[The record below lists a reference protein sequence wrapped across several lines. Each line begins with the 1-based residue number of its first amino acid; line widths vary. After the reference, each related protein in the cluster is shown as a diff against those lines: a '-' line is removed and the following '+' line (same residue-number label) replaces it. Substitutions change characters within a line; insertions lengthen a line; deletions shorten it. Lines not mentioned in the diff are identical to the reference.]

1 MAIDEDRASGMIG
14 TVLDARYRILHKVG
28 EGGVGQV
35 YLAEHVPLGRREAIK
50 VLQPEVAVDPQFV
63 SRFRREARAANRL
76 QHPNIISVYDFGRLP
91 DGRMFLAMEFADGIR
106 LDQLL
111 KREGALVVQRAL
123 HITAQ
128 LALAVDHAHSRGVI
142 HRDLKPSNVIL
153 VDHKKE
159 RDLAKIL
166 DFGLAKIVAPEY
178 SELIQ
183 VTARGDIFGTP
194 AYMAPEQFRGE
205 GSDPRSDI
213 YALGCILF
221 ELLVGEPPFTGH
233 NMELMQAHTRTPPP
247 RASSHRVDAAI
258 SAELDAVIDACME
271 KDPDQRPQTGRDVFA
286 ILERV
291 PGFHTVSAPAKAAHR
306 FGAGLPLDFGEDS
319 NVSTASH
326 SFNGHF
332 GDAIANAD
340 TQLLSAEEL
349 LRSRQEALLEL
360 GEALLDCGI
369 NDMQITVCVAELHG
383 LADDVLR
390 TELDST
396 ELGLREAKVEQTR
409 REREGSLRFAIGELK
424 FDRDQANSELRVE
437 LDDKLAALEERL
449 TRLFDRYR
457 QRLDEITE
465 EAIEIAATR
474 STLQD
479 KCADAFGR
487 LEVLVTAAIPAF
499 DDDLAIAPL
508 IDRFLSIVEMS
519 L

>member
-1 MAIDEDRASGMIG
+1 MDEDRESGMIG
-14 TVLDARYRILHKVG
+14 SVLDARYRILHKVG

-111 KREGALVVQRAL
+111 KREGALTVHRAL
-123 HITAQ
+123 HISAQ
-128 LALAVDHAHSRGVI
+128 LALAIDHAHSRGVI

-153 VDHKKE
+153 VEDKQE
-159 RDLAKIL
+159 RDLVKIL

-178 SELIQ
+178 RELIT

-221 ELLVGEPPFTGH
+221 ELLVGGPPFSGH

-247 RASSHRVDAAI
+247 QASSHRVDAAI
-258 SAELDAVIDACME
+258 SAELDAAIDACMA
-271 KDPDQRPQTGRDVFA
+271 KDADRRPQTGRDVFS
-286 ILERV
+286 ILERA
-291 PGFHTVSAPAKAAHR
+291 PGFHNVSPQPQPLHR
-306 FGAGLPLDFGEDS
+306 FGAGLPVEFGEDT
-319 NVSTASH
+319 NPSTASG
-326 SFNGHF
+326 SFDGRF

-349 LRSRQEALLEL
+349 ERSRQEAILEL

-369 NDMQITVCVAELHG
+369 NDPEITLCVAELHG

-396 ELGLREAKVEQTR
+396 ELGLREAKIEQTR

-424 FDRDQANSELRVE
+424 FDRDQANTELRVE
-437 LDDKLAALEERL
+437 LDDKLAALEARL

-457 QRLDEITE
+457 HRLDEITE
-465 EAIEIAATR
+465 EAIELAATR

-479 KCADAFGR
+479 SCGAAFAR
-487 LEVLVTAAIPAF
+487 LEVLVTAAIPDF
-499 DDDLAIAPL
+499 NDDLAIAPI
-508 IDRFLSIVEMS
+508 IDRFLSIVEMAD
-519 L
+519 